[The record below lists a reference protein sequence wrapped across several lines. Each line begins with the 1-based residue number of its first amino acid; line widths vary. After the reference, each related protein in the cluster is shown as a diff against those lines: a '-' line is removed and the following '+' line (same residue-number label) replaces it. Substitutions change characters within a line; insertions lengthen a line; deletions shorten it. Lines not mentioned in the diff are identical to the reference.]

1 MLMNLLTKVF
11 GSKNERELKK
21 MQPAVVR
28 INELESEIKALD
40 DAAFGLDPCQIWVDG
55 GAAVHRSDGA
65 GRFDLTGIGVD
76 LDFNKIGDK
85 TGRTVHLTVA
95 GHTNRSPPAF

>member
-21 MQPAVVR
+21 MQPAVVQ

-40 DAAFGLDPCQIWVDG
+40 DAALKRQTARFRERLDNGEPLD
-55 GAAVHRSDGA
+55 
-65 GRFDLTGIGVD
+65 DLLPEAFAPVREASFSRISPGVPSAR
-76 LDFNKIGDK
+76 I
-85 TGRTVHLTVA
+85 
-95 GHTNRSPPAF
+95 SPPCSPAPGPRSMM